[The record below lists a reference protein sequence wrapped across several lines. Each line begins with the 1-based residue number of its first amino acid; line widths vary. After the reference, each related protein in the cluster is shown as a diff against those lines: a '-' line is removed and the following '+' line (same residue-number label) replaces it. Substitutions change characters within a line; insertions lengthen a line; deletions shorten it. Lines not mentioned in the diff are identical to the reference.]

1 MVRTQS
7 TLKALLECTMI
18 SNSMDILETYKQTGA
33 YLEGHFLLASGRH
46 SPFFLQSTTVLQYP
60 EHIDALGNAMAAKL
74 KNELKNLDEI
84 DFVIGPA
91 MGGVTL
97 AYVVAKALGKRALFA
112 EKDGQGGMLVR
123 EALPIEVGTKFI
135 AVEDVL
141 TTGGSVHK
149 AVLAAEAKGSSCEA
163 VACIID
169 RGLSKL
175 PETLPLYSLL
185 TLEFPA
191 FEASNCPLCDD
202 DLELQE
208 V

>member
-1 MVRTQS
+1 MMNH
-7 TLKALLECTMI
+7 K
-18 SNSMDILETYKQTGA
+18 MDILETYKQTGA

-46 SPFFLQSTTVLQYP
+46 SPFFLQSTTVLQHP
-60 EHIDALGNAMAAKL
+60 EHVDALGTALATQL
-74 KNELKNLDEI
+74 KNELNNLDEI

-97 AYVVAKALGKRALFA
+97 AYVVARALGKRALFA
-112 EKDGQGGMLVR
+112 EKDGKGGMFVR
-123 EALPIEVGTKFI
+123 EALPIEAGSKFI

-149 AVLAAEAKGSSCEA
+149 AVLAAEAKGASCQT

-175 PETLPLYSLL
+175 PESLPLYSLI
-185 TLEFPA
+185 TLEFPTY
-191 FEASNCPLCDD
+191 EASNCPLCNDG
-202 DLELQE
+202 LTLQE

>member
-1 MVRTQS
+1 MAF
-7 TLKALLECTMI
+7 K
-18 SNSMDILETYKQTGA
+18 MDILETYKQTGA

-46 SPFFLQSTTVLQYP
+46 SPFFLQSTTVLQHP
-60 EHIDALGNAMAAKL
+60 EHIDAIGNLLAEKL
-74 KNELKNLDEI
+74 KNELDNLDEI

-97 AYVVAKALGKRALFA
+97 AYVVARALNKRALFA

-123 EALPIEVGTKFI
+123 EALPIEAGTKFI

-149 AVLAAEAKGSSCEA
+149 AVLAAEAKGGNCQA

-175 PETLPLYSLL
+175 PETLPLYSLV
-185 TLEFPA
+185 TLEFPTY
-191 FEASNCPLCDD
+191 EANNCPLCDD
-202 DLELQE
+202 GLTLQE

>member
-1 MVRTQS
+1 
-7 TLKALLECTMI
+7 MI
-18 SNSMDILETYKQTGA
+18 TCSMDILETYKQTGA

-46 SPFFLQSTTVLQYP
+46 SPFFLQSTTVLQHP
-60 EHIDALGNAMAAKL
+60 EHIDALGGALAEKL
-74 KNELKNLDEI
+74 KQTLGNTLDEI

-97 AYVVAKALGKRALFA
+97 AYVVARALNKRALFA
-112 EKDGQGGMLVR
+112 EKDGQGGMFVR
-123 EALPIEVGTKFI
+123 EALAIEAGTKFI

-141 TTGGSVHK
+141 TTGGSVYK
-149 AVLAAEAKGSSCEA
+149 AVLAAEEKGASCQA

-175 PETLPLYSLL
+175 PESLPLHSLL
-185 TLEFPA
+185 TLEFPTY
-191 FEASNCPLCDD
+191 EAGNCPLCDEGI
-202 DLELQE
+202 ELQE

>member
-1 MVRTQS
+1 MMT
-7 TLKALLECTMI
+7 
-18 SNSMDILETYKQTGA
+18 NSMDILETYKQTGA
-33 YLEGHFLLASGRH
+33 FLEGHFLLASGRH
-46 SPFFLQSTTVLQYP
+46 SPFFLQSTTVLQHP
-60 EHIDALGNAMAAKL
+60 KHIDALGEALADKL
-74 KNELKNLDEI
+74 RSELGNMDEI

-97 AYVVAKALGKRALFA
+97 AYVVARALNKRALFA

-123 EALPIEVGTKFI
+123 EALPIEAGSKFI

-149 AVLAAEAKGSSCEA
+149 AVLAAEASGASCQA
-163 VACIID
+163 VACIVD

-185 TLEFPA
+185 TLEFPTY
-191 FEASNCPLCDD
+191 EAGKCPLCDEG
-202 DLELQE
+202 LTLQE